1 MSTTALQEQISE
13 LRWLVDQL
21 EQEWDTLAT
30 TPYPRVHHFLMGNLT
45 TRIARVAVQVQRHL
59 TQPSPGPKE
68 VSDEVRLVEQS
79 A

>member
-1 MSTTALQEQISE
+1 MSTTAVQEQISE

-30 TPYPRVHHFLMGNLT
+30 TPYPRVHRFLMSNLT

-59 TQPSPGPKE
+59 TQPSLGTKE
-68 VSDEVRLVEQS
+68 LSDEVPLVEQS

>member
-1 MSTTALQEQISE
+1 MSTTAVQEQISE

-21 EQEWDTLAT
+21 EQEWDTLAA
-30 TPYPRVHHFLMGNLT
+30 TPYPRVHRFLMCNLT

-59 TQPSPGPKE
+59 TLPSPGTKE
-68 VSDEVRLVEQS
+68 VSDEVPLVEQS